1 MAVAQGDP
9 ELLDDPI
16 AQELLHSTIPARLAY
31 TWPDGT
37 PRVVP
42 SGSTGPARKW

>member
-1 MAVAQGDP
+1 MAVNQGDP
-9 ELLDDPI
+9 QLLEDPI

-37 PRVVP
+37 
-42 SGSTGPARKW
+42 